1 MPTVRNVATIWIG
14 SLVGIITAAA
24 FLNLTPPL
32 FSQFLDGS
40 LTFVAFAVGS
50 AAGVALV
57 RHAHSTPVE
66 TAPTAEL
73 VREALLVR

>member
-24 FLNLTPPL
+24 FLDLTPPL
-32 FSQFLDGS
+32 FSQLLDGS

-50 AAGVALV
+50 YTGIALV
-57 RHAHSTPVE
+57 RHAHSTPIE

-73 VREALLVR
+73 LRHALPVR